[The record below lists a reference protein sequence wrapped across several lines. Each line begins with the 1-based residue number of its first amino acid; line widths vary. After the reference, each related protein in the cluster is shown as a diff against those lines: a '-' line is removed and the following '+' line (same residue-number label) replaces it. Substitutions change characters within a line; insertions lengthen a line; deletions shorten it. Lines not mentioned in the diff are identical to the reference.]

1 MRWGA
6 CLLLPLLLAAGSA
19 SGEIQR
25 LQIPGATG
33 APALTVHW
41 APVDATRRPV
51 VVALHGCGG
60 LYRRDGRQ
68 LEARNTDYIER
79 LHALGLHVLLPDS
92 FGSRGLGSL
101 CAQRYADR
109 KIGVEDRR
117 GDVLAAL
124 QWLQQ
129 RPEVEVER
137 IALLGWSNGAT
148 TVLNLIDARRPV
160 PALAAAVVFYPGCG
174 RLAGTELG
182 VPALLMQLGGADDWT
197 PPQPCERLAR
207 RWQAQG
213 RAVQL
218 DVYAGAYHGF
228 DGQAPLRWR
237 SDVPNGVSGTG
248 VHQGRDEAAA
258 QRSAEQ
264 LTQFLQQRLLAPA
277 ASTSSARPASP

>member
-1 MRWGA
+1 MRGA
-6 CLLLPLLLAAGSA
+6 ALLLLPLLLAAGSVR
-19 SGEIQR
+19 GEVQR
-25 LQIPGATG
+25 LQIPGSASN
-33 APALTVHW
+33 AALTVHW

-68 LEARNTDYIER
+68 LEARNTDYIKR

-129 RPEVEVER
+129 RPEAEVER

-160 PALAAAVVFYPGCG
+160 PTLAAAVAFYPGCS
-174 RLAGTELG
+174 RLAGVELG
-182 VPALLMQLGGADDWT
+182 APALLMQLGGADDWT

-228 DGQAPLRWR
+228 DGQTPLHWR

-248 VHQGRDEAAA
+248 AHQGRDEAAA
-258 QRSAEQ
+258 QRSAEK
-264 LTQFLQQRLLAPA
+264 LSQFLQERLLTPLAP
-277 ASTSSARPASP
+277 TSATRSASP